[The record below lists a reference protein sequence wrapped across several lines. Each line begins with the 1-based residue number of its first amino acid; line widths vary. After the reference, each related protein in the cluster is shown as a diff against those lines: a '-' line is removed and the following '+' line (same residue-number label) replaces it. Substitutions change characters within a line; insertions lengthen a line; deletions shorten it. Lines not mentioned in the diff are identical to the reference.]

1 MSRIRTELISVI
13 SYYLSCGT
21 SLIHL
26 SLALGS
32 PSFIHNIRW
41 LQCQLSPSLY
51 VENEAYRKDECDA
64 APTSGSS
71 KRRNQVKKTLS
82 ALSNKV
88 KLNIKHEK
96 PLSKCKCCE

>member
-1 MSRIRTELISVI
+1 MVTMSVI
-13 SYYLSCGT
+13 
-21 SLIHL
+21 
-26 SLALGS
+26 
-32 PSFIHNIRW
+32 
-41 LQCQLSPSLY
+41 SLY

-96 PLSKCKCCE
+96 PLSKCKCSARVPHVSTTCKYHM

>member
-32 PSFIHNIRW
+32 PSFII
-41 LQCQLSPSLY
+41 
-51 VENEAYRKDECDA
+51 
-64 APTSGSS
+64 
-71 KRRNQVKKTLS
+71 
-82 ALSNKV
+82 
-88 KLNIKHEK
+88 
-96 PLSKCKCCE
+96 